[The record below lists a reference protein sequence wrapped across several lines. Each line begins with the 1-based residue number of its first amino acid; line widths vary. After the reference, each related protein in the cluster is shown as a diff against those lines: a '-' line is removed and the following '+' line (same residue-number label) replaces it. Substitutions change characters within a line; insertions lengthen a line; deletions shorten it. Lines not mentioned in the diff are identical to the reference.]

1 MVFSFI
7 VGSFELLAYKI
18 LGLGTDINIFLFVE
32 ISLIFELLVIS
43 IFCKA
48 EWLLVLLIGYNLLLF
63 RNFSSDYFFIQKLFV
78 FIIKSLSSSS
88 SLINSLLICL
98 LHIFIFSFLS

>member
-7 VGSFELLAYKI
+7 VGSFKLLAYKI
-18 LGLGTDINIFLFVE
+18 LGLGIDINIFLFVE

-88 SLINSLLICL
+88 SLINKD
-98 LHIFIFSFLS
+98 